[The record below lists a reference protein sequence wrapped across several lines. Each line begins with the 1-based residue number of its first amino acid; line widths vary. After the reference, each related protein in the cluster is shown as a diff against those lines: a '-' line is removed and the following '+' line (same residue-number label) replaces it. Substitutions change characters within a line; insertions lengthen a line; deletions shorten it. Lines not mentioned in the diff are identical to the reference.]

1 MLVTTIS
8 TIPGKEIDRVL
19 GIAEG
24 QVVQSNYVSSDIMA
38 NIKNVIGGEIKGY
51 TRMLKHI
58 RTVATNRMIA
68 DAESMGADAVVG
80 VIYTSSTVMNTAFEM
95 MAYGTA
101 VKFKKP
107 EKKSDAE
114 KKAK

>member
-1 MLVTTIS
+1 MIISTIA
-8 TIPGKEIDRVL
+8 TIPGKEIEKVL

-38 NIKNVIGGEIKGY
+38 NIKNVLGGEIKGY
-51 TRMLKHI
+51 TNMLKHV
-58 RTVATNRMIA
+58 RTVATNRMVA

-80 VIYTSSTVMNTAFEM
+80 VTFTSSTVMNTSFEM

-101 VKFKKP
+101 VKFKKA
-107 EKKSDAE
+107 ETKKS
-114 KKAK
+114 K

>member
-1 MLVTTIS
+1 MIVATIN
-8 TIPGKEIDRVL
+8 IVPGKEIDKVL

-24 QVVQSNYVSSDIMA
+24 QVVQSNYVTSDIMA
-38 NIKNVIGGEIKGY
+38 NIKNVVGGEIKGY

-58 RTVATNRMIA
+58 RTVATNRMVA

-80 VIYTSSTVMNTAFEM
+80 VTFTSSTVMNTAFEM

-107 EKKSDAE
+107 EKKQDGAKE
-114 KKAK
+114 KN